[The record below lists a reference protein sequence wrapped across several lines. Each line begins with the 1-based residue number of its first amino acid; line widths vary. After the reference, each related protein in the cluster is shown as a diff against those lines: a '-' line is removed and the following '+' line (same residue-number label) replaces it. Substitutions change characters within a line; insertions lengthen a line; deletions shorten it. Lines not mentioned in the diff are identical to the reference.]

1 LALSSSGS
9 SLTSATISGLSCFK
23 ALGRSSLAYS
33 QPDSGRTS
41 ARATE
46 VANLTCERRF
56 NPRSRDGSTVMRN
69 KGAATSVLMMGSR
82 LMLASV
88 ALNRSDWMT
97 RAGRGLP

>member
-1 LALSSSGS
+1 MSAH
-9 SLTSATISGLSCFK
+9 TVFRTRAAATISGLSCFK

-33 QPDSGRTS
+33 QPDSVRTS

-82 LMLASV
+82 LMLAWV
-88 ALNRSDWMT
+88 ALNRSDWTT